1 MKVLAIWRRE
11 LGAWFRAPLG
21 FVLLGA
27 FLLLAG
33 YFFYSD
39 LVFFALWGGGTP
51 PTELWRQVFL
61 DLRLL
66 LLLVIP
72 LVTMRLFAE
81 ERKLGTMELLWT
93 YPVTDRALVAG
104 KFLAALSLLLLLL
117 APTLLYPL
125 ILRGV
130 LAPHPIDVGPF
141 VAGYIGIL
149 LLGTA
154 FTACGMA
161 ASSVTDS
168 QIVSAVLTYG
178 VLLLSWFGT
187 WNEAV
192 AGEQT
197 MQVLLLL
204 SLFERFYGF
213 ASGTIDTRDVVYFVL
228 FTGFFVFLTLRILQS
243 RLWQDARP
251 SASG

>member
-21 FVLLGA
+21 FVLLA
-27 FLLLAG
+27 SFLLLAG

-39 LVFFALWGGGTP
+39 LVFFALWGGGAL

-104 KFLAALSLLLLLL
+104 KFLASISLLLVLLV
-117 APTLLYPL
+117 PTLLYPL
-125 ILRGV
+125 ILRS
-130 LAPHPIDVGPF
+130 LHPLHTLHPIGLGPL
-141 VAGYIGIL
+141 VAGYTGIL

-161 ASSVTDS
+161 ASSITDS

-178 VLLLSWFGT
+178 VLLLAWFGT

-192 AGEQT
+192 AGEET
-197 MQVLLLL
+197 MQALLLL

-213 ASGTIDTRDVVYFVL
+213 ASGTIDTRDIAYFVL

-243 RLWQDARP
+243 RIWRD
-251 SASG
+251 S